1 MLVEVVRVSGNLLR
15 VSWRV
20 RPTHVLVPDFQA
32 VLRNL
37 PALAWLRARGVRVIS
52 RLGTA
57 PPPGRFYAHLWR
69 RIIDP
74 VVDRF
79 VANSDFTRR
88 ELLAHGIPAEK
99 IETIENMAP
108 QPETAAVHGHRENS
122 RPGDLRRADHPGKG
136 LDLLVDAI
144 APAARPRRR
153 RDARRRRGHRRMGS
167 AGVSRPS
174 RLRAR
179 SGAPARTSPA
189 R

>member
-1 MLVEVVRVSGNLLR
+1 M
-15 VSWRV
+15 
-20 RPTHVLVPDFQA
+20 RPTHVLVPDFEA

-108 QPETAAVHGHRENS
+108 S
-122 RPGDLRRADHPGKG
+122 RKRPPSTDIARIPGRVIFVGQIIPGKG
-136 LDLLVDAI
+136 LDLLRGRDR
-144 APAARPRRR
+144 PAARPRRR
-153 RDARRRRGHRRMGS
+153 RDARRRR
-167 AGVSRPS
+167 
-174 RLRAR
+174 
-179 SGAPARTSPA
+179 
-189 R
+189 